1 MARCDAAHT
10 IVLSS
15 RARSL
20 IVSFLS
26 SVRAAEA
33 QVQSR
38 RLKSTL
44 SAAMRETDM
53 AARLVAL
60 DANPKSTSW
69 TVLDGLGW
77 GIEGVQTVSTT
88 CADPSLRNLSK
99 LSVHLGKRHER
110 SQMIRQLVESSIV
123 VLKAEGTG
131 SWARFL

>member
-20 IVSFLS
+20 IVSFFS

-99 LSVHLGKRHER
+99 L
-110 SQMIRQLVESSIV
+110 
-123 VLKAEGTG
+123 
-131 SWARFL
+131 